1 MCLPP
6 PPNRIF
12 IYVILFQETI
22 KLERLRGGESS
33 HNCGLIATLKMFF
46 SSATS
51 ANKNSGPEKQDSEA
65 SEEEE

>member
-1 MCLPP
+1 M
-6 PPNRIF
+6 
-12 IYVILFQETI
+12 ILFQETI